1 VRRYRIL
8 LWLLISAAPAL
19 HGQSFVLAGAGAG
32 FVSQPT
38 ASMNPWS
45 ADSLGV
51 ILHAYNE
58 LAAGVGVYT
67 AAAIGFIV
75 ASAENGVALNTGQYQ
90 TTSLDFI
97 LGIGTGV
104 TLDRLAGVVGAGIY
118 FGTNALGASNNTL
131 SSFSAGGVGGGIGA
145 SLVYALSF
153 TWGIGANINAAYYF
167 AIPGATSP
175 TMGPSGFCL
184 FGGIGVVYYFRP
196 SAALGPSVSHYK
208 AERPETGQPALD

>member
-1 VRRYRIL
+1 VTRYCIL
-8 LWLLISAAPAL
+8 LWLLIPAAPAL

-51 ILHAYNE
+51 LLHACNE
-58 LAAGVGVYT
+58 LAAGIGVYT

-75 ASAENGVALNTGQYQ
+75 ASAENGVGLDTGQYQ
-90 TTSLDFI
+90 TTSLDLI
-97 LGIGTGV
+97 LGVDTGI
-104 TLDRLAGVVGAGIY
+104 TLDRLTGVVGAGIY
-118 FGTNALGASNNTL
+118 FGTNALDASNNTL
-131 SSFSAGGVGGGIGA
+131 SSLAAGGVGGGIGA
-145 SLVYALSF
+145 SLVYALSS

-167 AIPGATSP
+167 AIPGVTSP

-184 FGGIGVVYYFRP
+184 FGGIGVVYYLRP
-196 SAALGPSVSHYK
+196 AADMGPSVSRYK
-208 AERPETGQPALD
+208 TSASACFPPCQ